1 MFYYRGLTGNT
12 FGMIEMKYEIK
23 GTPFPVVTCFL
34 EKGETMVT
42 EKGAMSWMTDQMKME
57 TNTGGGLMSGLGRMF
72 SGDSIFLN
80 NYTAEGDGQFIT
92 FGSSF
97 PGRILDFHLENGKM
111 IIAQKDAF
119 LAMEKS
125 VELSIHFKKKIG
137 RGFFGGEGFI
147 MQKFTGDGHVF
158 LEIDGDIVEY
168 ELKAGERLLIDQ
180 SHLAAMEDTVQFDVT
195 TVKGAKNVLFGGE
208 GLFLGTLTGPGKV
221 WIQTMPMAGLVDII
235 LSRIPPSN
243 G

>member
-1 MFYYRGLTGNT
+1 
-12 FGMIEMKYEIK
+12 
-23 GTPFPVVTCFL
+23 
-34 EKGETMVT
+34 
-42 EKGAMSWMTDQMKME
+42 
-57 TNTGGGLMSGLGRMF
+57 
-72 SGDSIFLN
+72 
-80 NYTAEGDGQFIT
+80 
-92 FGSSF
+92 
-97 PGRILDFHLENGKM
+97 
-111 IIAQKDAF
+111 
-119 LAMEKS
+119 
-125 VELSIHFKKKIG
+125 
-137 RGFFGGEGFI
+137 